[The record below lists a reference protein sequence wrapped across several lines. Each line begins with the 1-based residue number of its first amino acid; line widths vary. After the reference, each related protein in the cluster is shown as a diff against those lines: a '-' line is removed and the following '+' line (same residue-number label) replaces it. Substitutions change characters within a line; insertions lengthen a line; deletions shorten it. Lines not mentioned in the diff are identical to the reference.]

1 MSAVFSHRH
10 SPNLETLGLRKESFP
25 LFQFYEFVLA
35 FMSIQLINTIFP
47 TCPECTIKLKYTLGF
62 SLQLNYNS
70 WLVFGPHSYCFS
82 EMAPVCAV
90 VGGVLGQEIVKVR
103 SLIWSIYLSEVFI
116 VVSVSFTFL
125 SYTLRIHEMYFLALL
140 FPVHTIFQSGSP
152 HNMKPSIFTSCES
165 DSSDE
170 ALWEAYGS
178 CPLHQ
183 NLG

>member
-1 MSAVFSHRH
+1 MKIISFIWTNLQSINTCVCRIFSPTQPQLGN
-10 SPNLETLGLRKESFP
+10 SGLRKESFP

-35 FMSIQLINTIFP
+35 FMSIQLINRIFP

-116 VVSVSFTFL
+116 VVSFTFL
-125 SYTLRIHEMYFLALL
+125 SYVYMKC
-140 FPVHTIFQSGSP
+140 IF
-152 HNMKPSIFTSCES
+152 
-165 DSSDE
+165 
-170 ALWEAYGS
+170 
-178 CPLHQ
+178 
-183 NLG
+183 